1 MGVATPTF
9 DITPFIQMLLPLVMI
24 IMVVS
29 LITSL
34 IKEFKGAGGE

>member
-1 MGVATPTF
+1 MVATPTF
-9 DITPFIQMLLPLVMI
+9 DITPIINMLIPLVMI

-34 IKEFKGAGGE
+34 IKEFKGVGGE

>member
-1 MGVATPTF
+1 MAATPTF
-9 DITPFIQMLLPLVMI
+9 DITPIMNMLLPLVMI

-34 IKEFKGAGGE
+34 IKEFKGVGGE

>member
-1 MGVATPTF
+1 MGAPTF
-9 DITPFIQMLLPLVMI
+9 DITPLIQMLIPLVMF

-34 IKEFKGAGGE
+34 IKEFKGAV